1 MLRKSKEIFFGIFV
15 SNIVR
20 RDIADTYMNE
30 LFLYRKLFFYIF
42 WTVIGVMRTV
52 LLNCF
57 IRKNI
62 HTILVNPNNR
72 DELTICK
79 PNNDPAY
86 YLVWQYELNL

>member
-1 MLRKSKEIFFGIFV
+1 
-15 SNIVR
+15 
-20 RDIADTYMNE
+20 
-30 LFLYRKLFFYIF
+30 
-42 WTVIGVMRTV
+42 MRTV